1 MFQLPSVVTMTIAAT
16 RMYRSLTDFASC
28 ATDMYQILTS
38 LSSPLL
44 TCCRRLYRASSNLP
58 KGHTK
63 VSNMQWNVAM
73 PVDRIEVTVDST
85 DEQYQISGTSRH
97 DPYSN
102 AEEQLYEK
110 PQGYESGQEPRETR
124 GTRAGWELE
133 LDGRS
138 LHDS

>member
-16 RMYRSLTDFASC
+16 RMYRSLTDFASS
-28 ATDMYQILTS
+28 ATDMYQIPTF

-44 TCCRRLYRASSNLP
+44 TCCRRLYRASSNLL

-97 DPYSN
+97 D
-102 AEEQLYEK
+102 AEEQLCEK
-110 PQGYESGQEPRETR
+110 LQGYESGQEPRE
-124 GTRAGWELE
+124 AV
-133 LDGRS
+133 
-138 LHDS
+138 

>member
-16 RMYRSLTDFASC
+16 RMYRSLTDFASS
-28 ATDMYQILTS
+28 ATDMYQILTF

-44 TCCRRLYRASSNLP
+44 TCCRRLYSASSNLP

-102 AEEQLYEK
+102 AEEQLCEK
-110 PQGYESGQEPRETR
+110 PQGYESGQEPRE
-124 GTRAGWELE
+124 AV
-133 LDGRS
+133 
-138 LHDS
+138 